1 MIKKLLHFMVGC
13 QPGKL
18 LWDGFI
24 EVIGKKN
31 YEGYQVLGFRVF
43 ECSVCGQ
50 PVVVMKK
57 EVDRQT

>member
-1 MIKKLLHFMVGC
+1 MVGC